1 MSDPYKVLG
10 VSPGATQEEISK
22 AYKKLAKKYHPD
34 LHPNDKHA
42 EEKMSQ
48 INAAYDAL
56 RNGDDYSA
64 GGYGTGDYG
73 SGGYGYGGYGG
84 NGYGGYGY
92 GGSGDYGSRRY
103 SSTADIFSAVR
114 QCIAMG
120 QYLDALRLLNAVNE
134 RTAQWYYL
142 AAVANY
148 HLGNTAAALN
158 YANIAV
164 QKEPNNLEYKDFLAK
179 INAQGKYYSQRSMT
193 FNGSKMRMCL
203 NFLPWLL
210 CCLTGG
216 RCYPWILCC

>member
-34 LHPNDKHA
+34 LHPNDKYA
-42 EEKMSQ
+42 EAKMSE
-48 INAAYDAL
+48 ITAAYDAL
-56 RNGDDYSA
+56 KNGDDYSSA
-64 GGYGTGDYG
+64 GGYGSGD
-73 SGGYGYGGYGG
+73 GYG
-84 NGYGGYGY
+84 NYGGYGY
-92 GGSGDYGSRRY
+92 GNGGYGGRRY
-103 SSTADIFSAVR
+103 SSTSDIFSAVR

-179 INAQGKYYSQRSMT
+179 INAQGQYYSQRSTT
-193 FNGSKMRMCL
+193 FSGSKFRMCL